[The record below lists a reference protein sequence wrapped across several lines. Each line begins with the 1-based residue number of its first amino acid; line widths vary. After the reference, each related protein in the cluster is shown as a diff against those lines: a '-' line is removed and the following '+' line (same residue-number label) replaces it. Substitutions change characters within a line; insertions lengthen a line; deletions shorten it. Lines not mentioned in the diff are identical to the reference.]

1 VSAQGTF
8 DATLAIPAD
17 GEVRPGTHTLQLG
30 PEPEWWAAAA
40 SAASW
45 PGMRQWG
52 GGGAALSFVV
62 ADARPPTVPLTA
74 SNPDPHPNPNP
85 NPDPNPDPDPNPNPN
100 SNPNPNP
107 NPNQAAQR
115 ERVRAARV
123 SRHGQSVPWAVPQL
137 GSCTFS
143 KRAWRLWAA
152 LDSQKEAGTLGA
164 QPSPRVLE
172 LAASKAANSTAFD
185 HADLSAASC
194 CQSS

>member
-1 VSAQGTF
+1 
-8 DATLAIPAD
+8 
-17 GEVRPGTHTLQLG
+17 
-30 PEPEWWAAAA
+30 
-40 SAASW
+40 
-45 PGMRQWG
+45 MRC
-52 GGGAALSFVV
+52 GAADS
-62 ADARPPTVPLTA
+62 
-74 SNPDPHPNPNP
+74 NPNP
-85 NPDPNPDPDPNPNPN
+85 YPYPILYLTLTLTLTLTP
-100 SNPNPNP
+100 NPNPNP

-123 SRHGQSVPWAVPQL
+123 SRHAQSVPWAVPQL
-137 GSCTFS
+137 GSCAFS

-152 LDSQKEAGTLGA
+152 LDSQKEAGPLGA